1 MNMAARDGDQ
11 GAVHFLASNELASN
25 EQTRLA
31 SNEQTRLASNEQTR
45 DQRRNAGAGNAFS
58 DLLLVMN
65 SPKSAQTDAEK

>member
-25 EQTRLA
+25 EQA
-31 SNEQTRLASNEQTR
+31 RLASNEQTR

>member
-11 GAVHFLASNELASN
+11 GAVHFLASNE
-25 EQTRLA
+25 LA